1 MVHLATGNI
10 SQLTKMISNIKHL
23 TNYSHH
29 YKSNGSSHFYTHVRL
44 TAHSMAS
51 DQYFLRSGKR
61 PAMPATIEKP
71 NRKRKRV
78 HEPTKPDP
86 PETQTTSKPGPTAT
100 SSSLESLPTDT
111 RMLFQKPDKW
121 TLDHLRVTNLQREMD
136 VPLERIIPAKHIPH
150 DDPGK
155 SASVL

>member
-1 MVHLATGNI
+1 
-10 SQLTKMISNIKHL
+10 
-23 TNYSHH
+23 
-29 YKSNGSSHFYTHVRL
+29 
-44 TAHSMAS
+44 MAS
-51 DQYFLRSGKR
+51 DQYFLRPGKR

-78 HEPTKPDP
+78 HEPTKPVP
-86 PETQTTSKPGPTAT
+86 PDTQTRSGPGPTAT
-100 SSSLESLPTDT
+100 SPSSLESLPADT
-111 RMLFQKPDKW
+111 RCIFQKPGKW

-136 VPLERIIPAKHIPH
+136 VPLERIIPAKHIPSH